1 MLDNSLAMKVLI
13 DRDILKGCYEIL
25 KKYFIVQEFTSVNKI
40 TRFEKNIYNEVAK
53 ILDKKND

>member
-1 MLDNSLAMKVLI
+1 MIVKI

-40 TRFEKNIYNEVAK
+40 SRFEKNIYLKPRNNPPEYHDQS
-53 ILDKKND
+53 L

>member
-1 MLDNSLAMKVLI
+1 MIVKI

-40 TRFEKNIYNEVAK
+40 TTKEKKLYNAVAK
-53 ILDKKND
+53 LLEEKE

>member
-1 MLDNSLAMKVLI
+1 MIVKI

-40 TRFEKNIYNEVAK
+40 TTKEKKLYNEVAK
-53 ILDKKND
+53 LLEEKE

>member
-1 MLDNSLAMKVLI
+1 MIIKI

-40 TRFEKNIYNEVAK
+40 TTKEKKLYNEVAK
-53 ILDKKND
+53 LLEEKE